1 MECNIPSPSIK
12 AGSTPE
18 IEYVKRVLLQT
29 ATYAHR
35 TQCSAAM
42 WHPRYLKCLVHLAK
56 MQSSAFTL
64 IDNRRKDL
72 DELEEEF
79 LDEKDFTR
87 GALDFVFDY
96 MIVNT
101 SFNLAIGQVVA
112 ALGDGVIPGREL
124 RNLNSLIGRLEDLL
138 GSRPQPPSGR
148 GGSSPVPGL
157 EDVSSSSSESS
168 YRSCESPPSDILKD
182 SIAFP
187 LKAVSSLLAEGN
199 SSKSSAEAEDEVEA
213 GDAGG
218 VRERDNGARGYNWSV
233 SSSGELGA

>member
-18 IEYVKRVLLQT
+18 IEYVKHVLSQM
-29 ATYAHR
+29 AIYAHR

-42 WHPRYLKCLVHLAK
+42 WHGRYLKCLVHLAK
-56 MQSSAFTL
+56 MQSSSFAL
-64 IDNRRKDL
+64 INNHHKDL
-72 DELEEEF
+72 DELKEDF
-79 LDEKDFTR
+79 LEEKDFTQ

-96 MIVNT
+96 MIVNM
-101 SFNLAIGQVVA
+101 SFNLSIGQIVA
-112 ALGDGVIPGREL
+112 ALGDGVIPTREL
-124 RNLNSLIGRLEDLL
+124 RNLNHLIGRLEDLL

-168 YRSCESPPSDILKD
+168 YWSCYSPPSDILRD
-182 SIAFP
+182 SVAFS
-187 LKAVSSLLAEGN
+187 LEKVSTLLSEGN
-199 SSKSSAEAEDEVEA
+199 PSQSSTAVEDEVEV

-218 VRERDNGARGYNWSV
+218 VRERDNGAGGDNWGVPSG
-233 SSSGELGA
+233 GELGA

>member
-42 WHPRYLKCLVHLAK
+42 WHGRYLKCLVHLAK

-72 DELEEEF
+72 DELEEDF
-79 LDEKDFTR
+79 LEEKDFTR

-168 YRSCESPPSDILKD
+168 FWSCYSPPSDTLRD
-182 SIAFP
+182 AVAFP
-187 LKAVSSLLAEGN
+187 LQKVSAVLSEGHPSESSTAV
-199 SSKSSAEAEDEVEA
+199 EDEVEA

-218 VRERDNGARGYNWSV
+218 VRERDDGAGGDNWSV
-233 SSSGELGA
+233 SAGGELGV

>member
-18 IEYVKRVLLQT
+18 IEYIKHVLSQT
-29 ATYAHR
+29 AIYAHR

-42 WHPRYLKCLVHLAK
+42 WHGRYLKCLVHLAK

-101 SFNLAIGQVVA
+101 SFNLAIGQVVT

-124 RNLNSLIGRLEDLL
+124 GNLNSLIGRLEDLL

-148 GGSSPVPGL
+148 GGSSPIPGL
-157 EDVSSSSSESS
+157 EDFSSSSESS
-168 YRSCESPPSDILKD
+168 FWSCYSPPTDILKD
-182 SIAFP
+182 SVAFYP
-187 LKAVSSLLAEGN
+187 KEVSSILTEGN
-199 SSKSSAEAEDEVEA
+199 PSESSTAFEDEVET
-213 GDAGG
+213 GDAG
-218 VRERDNGARGYNWSV
+218 
-233 SSSGELGA
+233 

>member
-35 TQCSAAM
+35 TQCSGAM
-42 WHPRYLKCLVHLAK
+42 WHTRYLKCLVHLAK

-72 DELEEEF
+72 EELEEEF

-101 SFNLAIGQVVA
+101 SFNLSIGQIVA
-112 ALGDGVIPGREL
+112 ALGDGVIPSPEL
-124 RNLNSLIGRLEDLL
+124 GNLHHLIGRLEDLL

-168 YRSCESPPSDILKD
+168 YWSCYSPPSDILKD
-182 SIAFP
+182 SIAFS
-187 LKAVSSLLAEGN
+187 LEKVSSVLTEGGPSE
-199 SSKSSAEAEDEVEA
+199 SSTVVEDEVEA

-218 VRERDNGARGYNWSV
+218 VQERDNGARGNNWGILSG
-233 SSSGELGA
+233 GELGT

>member
-18 IEYVKRVLLQT
+18 IEYVKRVLSQM
-29 ATYAHR
+29 AVYAHQ
-35 TQCSAAM
+35 TQCSTSM
-42 WHPRYLKCLVHLAK
+42 WHGRYLKCLVHLAK

-64 IDNRRKDL
+64 IDSRRKDL

-79 LDEKDFTR
+79 LDEKDFIW
-87 GALDFVFDY
+87 GALDFVFDF

-101 SFNLAIGQVVA
+101 SFNLAIEQTVA
-112 ALGDGVIPGREL
+112 ALGDGVIPTSKL
-124 RNLNSLIGRLEDLL
+124 ANLSNLIGRLEDLL
-138 GSRPQPPSGR
+138 RSRPQPPSGR

-168 YRSCESPPSDILKD
+168 FWSCYSPPSDILKD
-182 SIAFP
+182 SVAFS
-187 LKAVSSLLAEGN
+187 LQKVSAVLSEGHP
-199 SSKSSAEAEDEVEA
+199 SESSAAVEDEVEA

-218 VRERDNGARGYNWSV
+218 V
-233 SSSGELGA
+233 

>member
-18 IEYVKRVLLQT
+18 IEYVKCVLSQT
-29 ATYAHR
+29 AIYAHR
-35 TQCSAAM
+35 TQCSASM
-42 WHPRYLKCLVHLAK
+42 WHGHYLKCLVHLAK

-72 DELEEEF
+72 DELEEDF

-101 SFNLAIGQVVA
+101 SFNLSIGQIVA
-112 ALGDGVIPGREL
+112 ALGDGVIPSPEL
-124 RNLNSLIGRLEDLL
+124 GNLHHLIGRLEDLL

-148 GGSSPVPGL
+148 GGSSPVPRL
-157 EDVSSSSSESS
+157 EDVSSSSESS
-168 YRSCESPPSDILKD
+168 FWSCYSPPSDILKD
-182 SIAFP
+182 SIAFS
-187 LKAVSSLLAEGN
+187 LQKVSSVLSEGHPSE
-199 SSKSSAEAEDEVEA
+199 SSTAVEDEVEA

-218 VRERDNGARGYNWSV
+218 IRERDNGARGDNWGIPSG
-233 SSSGELGA
+233 GELGA

>member
-29 ATYAHR
+29 AIYAHR

-42 WHPRYLKCLVHLAK
+42 WHGHYLKCLVHLAK
-56 MQSSAFTL
+56 MQSLAFTL

-72 DELEEEF
+72 DELEQDF

-101 SFNLAIGQVVA
+101 SFNLSIGQIVA

-124 RNLNSLIGRLEDLL
+124 GNLHSLIGRLEDLL

-168 YRSCESPPSDILKD
+168 YWSCYSPPSDVLRD
-182 SIAFP
+182 SVAFS
-187 LKAVSSLLAEGN
+187 LEKVSDR
-199 SSKSSAEAEDEVEA
+199 KSV
-213 GDAGG
+213 
-218 VRERDNGARGYNWSV
+218 
-233 SSSGELGA
+233 

>member
-18 IEYVKRVLLQT
+18 IEYIKCVLSQT
-29 ATYAHR
+29 GIYAHR
-35 TQCSAAM
+35 IQCSAAM
-42 WHPRYLKCLVHLAK
+42 WHGRYLKCLVHLAK

-72 DELEEEF
+72 DELEEDF

-101 SFNLAIGQVVA
+101 SFNLAIGQIVA
-112 ALGDGVIPGREL
+112 ALGDGVIPSPEL
-124 RNLNSLIGRLEDLL
+124 GNLNHLIGRLEDLL

-148 GGSSPVPGL
+148 GGSSPIPGL
-157 EDVSSSSSESS
+157 EDVTSSSSESFW
-168 YRSCESPPSDILKD
+168 SCYSPPSDILKD
-182 SIAFP
+182 SVTFS
-187 LKAVSSLLAEGN
+187 LQKVSSILSEGRPSE
-199 SSKSSAEAEDEVEA
+199 SSTAVEDEVEV

-218 VRERDNGARGYNWSV
+218 IQERDDGARGDNWGIPSG
-233 SSSGELGA
+233 GELGA

>member
-18 IEYVKRVLLQT
+18 IEYVKHVLLQT

-42 WHPRYLKCLVHLAK
+42 WHGRYLKCLVHLAR

-64 IDNRRKDL
+64 IDNCRKDL
-72 DELEEEF
+72 DELEEDF
-79 LDEKDFTR
+79 LDKKDFTR

-96 MIVNT
+96 MIVNM
-101 SFNLAIGQVVA
+101 SFNLSIGQIVA
-112 ALGDGVIPGREL
+112 ALGDGVIPAPEL
-124 RNLNSLIGRLEDLL
+124 GNLNHLIGRLEDLL

-157 EDVSSSSSESS
+157 EDVSSSSESS
-168 YRSCESPPSDILKD
+168 FWSCYSPPSDILKD
-182 SIAFP
+182 SVAFS
-187 LKAVSSLLAEGN
+187 LQKVSAVLSEGHPSESSTAVEN
-199 SSKSSAEAEDEVEA
+199 EAEA

-218 VRERDNGARGYNWSV
+218 VRERDNGSRGDNWGV
-233 SSSGELGA
+233 LAGGELGA

>member
-18 IEYVKRVLLQT
+18 IEYVKHVLSQT

-35 TQCSAAM
+35 TQCSASM
-42 WHPRYLKCLVHLAK
+42 WHGHYLKCLVHLAK

-87 GALDFVFDY
+87 GALDFIFDY

-101 SFNLAIGQVVA
+101 SFNLAIGQVVT

-124 RNLNSLIGRLEDLL
+124 GNLNSLIGRLEDLL

-168 YRSCESPPSDILKD
+168 YWSCYSPPSDILRD
-182 SIAFP
+182 SVAFS
-187 LKAVSSLLAEGN
+187 LQKVSTLLSEGN
-199 SSKSSAEAEDEVEA
+199 SAESTTVVEDEVEA

-218 VRERDNGARGYNWSV
+218 VQERDDGAGGDNWGV
-233 SSSGELGA
+233 SPGGELGA

>member
-1 MECNIPSPSIK
+1 MECNIPAPSIK
-12 AGSTPE
+12 TGSTPE

-64 IDNRRKDL
+64 IDNRCKDL

-79 LDEKDFTR
+79 LDEKDFVR
-87 GALDFVFDY
+87 GALDFVFDF
-96 MIVNT
+96 MIANT
-101 SFNLAIGQVVA
+101 SFNLAIEQTIA
-112 ALGDGVIPGREL
+112 TLGDGVIPTSEL
-124 RNLNSLIGRLEDLL
+124 TNLSNLVGRLEDLL

-148 GGSSPVPGL
+148 GGPSPIPGL

-168 YRSCESPPSDILKD
+168 FWSCYSPPSDILKD
-182 SIAFP
+182 SVAFS
-187 LKAVSSLLAEGN
+187 LQKVSAILSEGHSSQSSTAV
-199 SSKSSAEAEDEVEA
+199 EDEVEA

-218 VRERDNGARGYNWSV
+218 VRERDDGAGGDNWGV
-233 SSSGELGA
+233 SSGGELGA

>member
-1 MECNIPSPSIK
+1 MECSIPSPSIK
-12 AGSTPE
+12 VGSTPE
-18 IEYVKRVLLQT
+18 IEYVKCVLSQM
-29 ATYAHR
+29 AIYAHR

-42 WHPRYLKCLVHLAK
+42 WHGRYLKCLVHLAK

-87 GALDFVFDY
+87 GALDFIFDY

-101 SFNLAIGQVVA
+101 SFNLSIGQIVA
-112 ALGDGVIPGREL
+112 ALGDGVIPSSEL
-124 RNLNSLIGRLEDLL
+124 GNLRLLLGRLEDLL
-138 GSRPQPPSGR
+138 GLRPQPPSGR

-157 EDVSSSSSESS
+157 EDVSSSSSKSS
-168 YRSCESPPSDILKD
+168 FWSCYLPPSDILKD
-182 SIAFP
+182 SIAFS
-187 LKAVSSLLAEGN
+187 LQKVSAILSEGN
-199 SSKSSAEAEDEVEA
+199 SSQSSTAVEDEVEA

-218 VRERDNGARGYNWSV
+218 VRERDDGARGNNWGVPSG
-233 SSSGELGA
+233 GELGA